1 MNRRQFLVGASVSI
15 GALAAS
21 SVAIAGSKFWP
32 DAGFSN
38 PCLSG
43 LPDDLKNHPL
53 MQQIWAGIDVAQV
66 WDCHVHL
73 VGTGDSALKKV
84 SNKVIE
90 NAWFNPNMDSVWHP
104 ILKTQKHFYMNGG
117 CATEGNIDHSYVA
130 RLAQISAEM
139 PAGFK
144 SLLFA
149 FDWFRDAQGRP
160 IKAQSIFNIPNEYA
174 ARVASE
180 HSHLFEWV
188 CSIHPYRP
196 DAVDALEAAKAQG
209 ARAIKWL
216 PSGMGID
223 PANPKCDA
231 FYKKAAQLNMPIIS
245 HTGAESAVQGGE
257 QAHGNPLRMRR
268 ALDNGV
274 RVVLAHCASE
284 GHDEDTDNGN
294 KRVKSIDLFTRIMD
308 TPDYKS
314 LAFGEISALTLINH
328 AAAIKPI
335 LQRSDWHSR
344 LLNGSD
350 YPLPGIF
357 PLINTAQLA
366 KMDLLKAEHLPFLQ
380 QVKAYNPLMF
390 DFAVK
395 RLIQV
400 DGVGFSKQVF
410 ETRRFFKNK
419 FKEIKA

>member
-1 MNRRQFLVGASVSI
+1 MSG
-15 GALAAS
+15 
-21 SVAIAGSKFWP
+21 VAIASLKLLP
-32 DAGFSN
+32 DTGLTN

-43 LPDDLKNHPL
+43 LPDDLKNHSL
-53 MQQIWAGIDVAQV
+53 MQQVWAGIDAAQV

-73 VGTGDSALKKV
+73 VGTGDS
-84 SNKVIE
+84 
-90 NAWFNPNMDSVWHP
+90 NAKIGQSGVWFNPNMDGYLHP
-104 ILKTQKHFYMNGG
+104 ILKAQKHFYMNGG
-117 CATEGNIDHSYVA
+117 CTTKGNIDHSYVA

-139 PAGFK
+139 PEGFK
-144 SLLFA
+144 SMLFA
-149 FDWFRDAQGRP
+149 FDWFRDAKGQP
-160 IKAQSIFNIPNEYA
+160 LKDQSIFYVSNEYA
-174 ARVASE
+174 AQVASK
-180 HSHLFEWV
+180 HSQRFEWV

-196 DAVDALEAAKAQG
+196 DAVDALEMAKAQG

-223 PANPKCDA
+223 PASPKCDA

-245 HTGAESAVQGGE
+245 HTGAESAVQGGN

-284 GHDEDTDNGN
+284 GQDNDIDDGN
-294 KRVKSIDLFTRIMD
+294 KRVKSYELFARLMD
-308 TPDYKS
+308 TPDYQT
-314 LAFGEISALTLINH
+314 LVFGEISALTLINH

-335 LQRSDWHSR
+335 LQRTDWHSR

-357 PLINTAQLA
+357 PLINITQLV
-366 KMDLLKAEHLPFLQ
+366 KVDLLKPEHLPFLQ
-380 QVKAYNPLMF
+380 QVKTYNPLMF

-395 RLIQV
+395 RLIKV
-400 DGVGFSKQVF
+400 NGIGFASNVF
-410 ETRRFFKNK
+410 ETRLFFQNS
-419 FKEIKA
+419 

>member
-1 MNRRQFLVGASVSI
+1 MNRRQFLLSAA
-15 GALAAS
+15 ALAAS
-21 SVAIAGSKFWP
+21 GTVVAGNKFWP
-32 DAGFSN
+32 DSGLTN

-43 LPDDLKNHPL
+43 LPDTLKTHPL
-53 MQQIWAGIDVAQV
+53 MQQIWSGIDIAHV

-73 VGTGDSALKKV
+73 VGTGDSRQNNIQSA
-84 SNKVIE
+84 
-90 NAWFNPNMDSVWHP
+90 AWFNPKMNSVWHP
-104 ILKTQKHFYMNGG
+104 VLKTQKHFYMNAG
-117 CATEGNIDHSYVA
+117 CTAQGNIDTTYVQ
-130 RLAQISAEM
+130 RLVQISAEM

-144 SLLFA
+144 SMLFA
-149 FDWFRDAQGRP
+149 FDWFRDSQGKP
-160 IKAQSIFNIPNEYA
+160 IKNQSIFHIPNEYA
-174 ARVASE
+174 AKIASE
-180 HSHLFEWV
+180 HSQQFEWV

-231 FYKKAAQLNMPIIS
+231 FYKKAAALNIPIIS

-284 GHDEDTDNGN
+284 GYDLDTDNGN
-294 KRVKSIDLFTRIMD
+294 KRVKSIALFTRLMES
-308 TPDYKS
+308 PDYKT

-335 LQRSDWHSR
+335 LQRTDWHGR

-350 YPLPGIF
+350 YPLPGIY
-357 PLINTAQLA
+357 PLINTLQLA
-366 KMDLLKAEHLPFLQ
+366 KMDLLKPEYLPFLQ

-395 RLIQV
+395 RLIEA
-400 DGVGFSKQVF
+400 DGVSFANSVF
-410 ETRRFFKNK
+410 ETRPFFDRKL
-419 FKEIKA
+419 I

>member
-1 MNRRQFLVGASVSI
+1 MNRRQFLLGASVSI
-15 GALAAS
+15 GTLAAAS
-21 SVAIAGSKFWP
+21 IAIAGSKFWP
-32 DAGFSN
+32 DVGFTN

-43 LPDDLKNHPL
+43 MPDDLKAHPL
-53 MQQIWAGIDVAQV
+53 MQQIWAGIDAAQV

-73 VGTGDSALKKV
+73 VGTGDAKSG
-84 SNKVIE
+84 
-90 NAWFNPNMDSVWHP
+90 AWFNPNMDSIWHP
-104 ILKTQKHFYMNGG
+104 ILKTQKYFYMNGG
-117 CATEGNIDHSYVA
+117 CTTESNIDNSYVA
-130 RLAQISAEM
+130 RLAQITSEM

-144 SLLFA
+144 SMLFA

-160 IKAQSIFNIPNEYA
+160 IKAQSIFHVPNEYA
-174 ARVASE
+174 ALIASE
-180 HSHLFEWV
+180 HSQYFEWV

-231 FYKKAAQLNMPIIS
+231 FYKKAAALNMPIIS
-245 HTGAESAVQGGE
+245 HTGAESAVQGGD

-284 GHDEDTDNGN
+284 GYDEDTDNGN
-294 KRVKSIDLFTRIMD
+294 KRVKSIALFTRIMD
-308 TPDYKS
+308 TPDYKT
-314 LAFGEISALTLINH
+314 LVFGEISALTLINH

-335 LQRSDWHSR
+335 LQRTDWHHR

-366 KMDLLKAEHLPFLQ
+366 KMDLLKPEYLPFLQ

-390 DFAVK
+390 DFASK
-395 RLIQV
+395 RLIEA
-400 DGVGFSKQVF
+400 DGVSFANSVF
-410 ETRRFFKNK
+410 ETRPFFDRKL
-419 FKEIKA
+419 I

>member
-1 MNRRQFLVGASVSI
+1 MNRRQFLLGASVSI
-15 GALAAS
+15 GTLAVS
-21 SVAIAGSKFWP
+21 SIAIAGSKFWP
-32 DAGFSN
+32 DAGFTN
-38 PCLSG
+38 PCLGG
-43 LPDDLKNHPL
+43 LPDDLKTHPL
-53 MQQIWAGIDVAQV
+53 MQEIWAGIHSAQV

-73 VGTGDSALKKV
+73 VGTGDSHPQESKL
-84 SNKVIE
+84 NP
-90 NAWFNPNMDSVWHP
+90 WFNPNMNSIWHP

-117 CATEGNIDHSYVA
+117 CTTQGNIDNSYAA
-130 RLAQISAEM
+130 RLAQITSEM
-139 PAGFK
+139 PASFK
-144 SLLFA
+144 SMLFA
-149 FDWFRDAQGRP
+149 FDWFRDAKGRP
-160 IKAQSIFNIPNEYA
+160 IKEQSIFYVPNEYA
-174 ARVASE
+174 EKVASK
-180 HSHLFEWV
+180 HSQQFEWV

-196 DAVDALEAAKAQG
+196 DAVDALETAKAQG

-223 PANPKCDA
+223 PASPKCDA
-231 FYKKAAQLNMPIIS
+231 FYKKAAALNMPIIS
-245 HTGAESAVQGGE
+245 HTGAESAVQGGN

-294 KRVKSIDLFTRIMD
+294 KRVKSLSLFTRIMD
-308 TPDYKS
+308 TPDYKQ

-357 PLINTAQLA
+357 PLINTEQLLQ
-366 KMDLLKAEHLPFLQ
+366 MDLLEAEHLPFLQ

-395 RLIQV
+395 RLIKL
-400 DGVGFSKQVF
+400 DGVGFANSVL
-410 ETRRFFKNK
+410 ETKHFFQEK
-419 FKEIKA
+419 F

>member
-1 MNRRQFLVGASVSI
+1 MNRRQFLLGA

-21 SVAIAGSKFWP
+21 GLAITGSKFWP
-32 DAGFSN
+32 DTGFSN
-38 PCLSG
+38 PCLIG
-43 LPDDLKNHPL
+43 LPDTLRYHPL
-53 MQQIWAGIDVAQV
+53 MQQVWAGIDTSQM

-73 VGTGDSALKKV
+73 VGTGDSITG
-84 SNKVIE
+84 S
-90 NAWFNPNMDSVWHP
+90 WFNPHMDSYWHP
-104 ILKTQKHFYMNGG
+104 ILKTQKKFYMNGG
-117 CATEGNIDHSYVA
+117 CITESNIDRSYVA
-130 RLAQISAEM
+130 RLAQITAEM

-144 SLLFA
+144 SMLFA
-149 FDWFRDAQGRP
+149 FDWFHSKNGKP
-160 IKAQSIFNIPNEYA
+160 IKEKSIFYTPNEYA
-174 ARVASE
+174 AKIASE
-180 HSHLFEWV
+180 HSQQFEWV

-257 QAHGNPLRMRR
+257 QSHGNPLCMRR

-284 GHDEDTDNGN
+284 GHDQDLDNGN
-294 KRVKSIDLFTRIMD
+294 KRVKSLALFTRIMD
-308 TPDYKS
+308 TPEYKN

-335 LQRSDWHSR
+335 LERTDWHNR

-357 PLINTAQLA
+357 PLINAAQLA
-366 KMDLLKAEHLPFLQ
+366 KIDLLNNEHLPFLQ

-400 DGVGFSKQVF
+400 DGVGFANSVF
-410 ETRRFFKNK
+410 ETRHFFQEK
-419 FKEIKA
+419 F

>member
-1 MNRRQFLVGASVSI
+1 MNRRQFLRGASVSI

-43 LPDDLKNHPL
+43 LPDDLKAHPL
-53 MQQIWAGIDVAQV
+53 MQQVWAGIDAAQV

-73 VGTGDSALKKV
+73 VGTGDAKSG
-84 SNKVIE
+84 S
-90 NAWFNPNMDSVWHP
+90 WFNPNMNSIWHP

-117 CATEGNIDHSYVA
+117 CTTESNIDNSYVA
-130 RLAQISAEM
+130 RLAQITSEM

-144 SLLFA
+144 SMLFA

-160 IKAQSIFNIPNEYA
+160 IKAQSIFHVPNEYA
-174 ARVASE
+174 ARIASE
-180 HSHLFEWV
+180 HSQHFEWV

-196 DAVDALEAAKAQG
+196 DAVDALETAKAQG

-231 FYKKAAQLNMPIIS
+231 FYKKAAALNMPIIS
-245 HTGAESAVQGGE
+245 HTGAESAVQGGD

-284 GHDEDTDNGN
+284 GYDEDTDNGD
-294 KRVKSIDLFTRIMD
+294 KRVKSIDLFMRIMD
-308 TPDYKS
+308 TPDYKT
-314 LAFGEISALTLINH
+314 LVFGEISALTLINH
-328 AAAIKPI
+328 AIAIKPI
-335 LQRSDWHSR
+335 LQRTDWHHR

-366 KMDLLKAEHLPFLQ
+366 KMDLLKPEYLPFLQ
-380 QVKAYNPLMF
+380 QLKAYNPLMF

-400 DGVGFSKQVF
+400 DGIGFSKQVF
-410 ETRRFFKNK
+410 ETRYFFENK
-419 FKEIKA
+419 FKEKLA

>member
-1 MNRRQFLVGASVSI
+1 MNRRQFLLGASVSI
-15 GALAAS
+15 GTLAVS
-21 SVAIAGSKFWP
+21 SIAIAGSKFWP
-32 DAGFSN
+32 DAGFTN

-43 LPDDLKNHPL
+43 LPDDLKSHPL
-53 MQQIWAGIDVAQV
+53 MQQIWVGLDTTQV

-73 VGTGDSALKKV
+73 VGTGDSHPQESKL
-84 SNKVIE
+84 NP
-90 NAWFNPNMDSVWHP
+90 WFNPNMNSVWHP

-117 CATEGNIDHSYVA
+117 CATEGNIDNSFAA
-130 RLAQISAEM
+130 RLAQITSEM

-144 SLLFA
+144 SMLFA
-149 FDWFRDAQGRP
+149 FDWFRDAKGRP
-160 IKAQSIFNIPNEYA
+160 IQEQSIFYVPNEYA
-174 ARVASE
+174 AKVASK
-180 HSHLFEWV
+180 HSQQFEWV

-196 DAVDALEAAKAQG
+196 DAVDALETAKAQG

-223 PANPKCDA
+223 PASPKCDT
-231 FYKKAAQLNMPIIS
+231 FYKKAAALNMPIIS
-245 HTGAESAVQGGE
+245 HTGAESAVQGGD

-294 KRVKSIDLFTRIMD
+294 KRVKSLSLFTRIMD
-308 TPDYKS
+308 TPDYKQ

-328 AAAIKPI
+328 TAAIKPI

-357 PLINTAQLA
+357 PLINTEQLLQ
-366 KMDLLKAEHLPFLQ
+366 MDLLEAEHLPFLQ
-380 QVKAYNPLMF
+380 QVKAFNPLMF

-395 RLIQV
+395 RLIKV
-400 DGVGFSKQVF
+400 DGVGFANSVF
-410 ETRRFFKNK
+410 ETRHFFQEK
-419 FKEIKA
+419 F

>member
-1 MNRRQFLVGASVSI
+1 MNRREFLLGAS
-15 GALAAS
+15 ALAVS
-21 SVAIAGSKFWP
+21 SVAIVGSKFWP
-32 DAGFSN
+32 DAGFTN

-53 MQQIWAGIDVAQV
+53 MQKIWAGLDATQV

-73 VGTGDSALKKV
+73 VGTGDSQ
-84 SNKVIE
+84 SG
-90 NAWFNPNMDSVWHP
+90 AWFNPNMNSSWHP
-104 ILKTQKHFYMNGG
+104 VLKTQKHFYMNGG
-117 CATEGNIDHSYVA
+117 CSAAGNIDHSFVA

-139 PAGFK
+139 PTGFK
-144 SLLFA
+144 SMLFA
-149 FDWFRDAQGRP
+149 FDWFRDEKGRP
-160 IKAQSIFNIPNEYA
+160 IKDQSIFHIPNEYA
-174 ARVASE
+174 AKIASE
-180 HSHLFEWV
+180 YSQQFEWV

-196 DAVDALEAAKAQG
+196 DALEAAKAQG

-223 PANPKCDA
+223 PASPKCDI
-231 FYKKAAQLNMPIIS
+231 FYHKAAQLNMPIIS

-257 QAHGNPLRMRR
+257 QAYGNPLRMRR

-284 GHDEDTDNGN
+284 GDDLDSDNGN
-294 KRVKSIDLFTRIMD
+294 KRVKSIDLFTRLMD
-308 TPDYKS
+308 TPDYKN
-314 LAFGEISALTLINH
+314 LAFGDISALTLINH

-335 LQRSDWHSR
+335 LQRSDWHNR

-366 KMDLLKAEHLPFLQ
+366 KMDLLKPEHLPFLR
-380 QVKAYNPLMF
+380 QVKAYNPLLF
-390 DFAVK
+390 DFSVK

-400 DGVGFSKQVF
+400 NAIGFANQIF
-410 ETRRFFKNK
+410 ETRRFFEKTQ
-419 FKEIKA
+419 

>member
-1 MNRRQFLVGASVSI
+1 MNRRQFLLSASAGVSTL
-15 GALAAS
+15 ALS
-21 SVAIAGSKFWP
+21 SLAIASTKFWP

-43 LPDDLKNHPL
+43 LPDDLKLHPL
-53 MQQIWAGIDVAQV
+53 MRQIWTGIDIAQV

-73 VGTGDSALKKV
+73 VGTGDSKPHD
-84 SNKVIE
+84 NKLSP
-90 NAWFNPNMDSVWHP
+90 WFNPNMESIWHP

-117 CATEGNIDHSYVA
+117 CTKEGKIDHSYVA
-130 RLAQISAEM
+130 HLAQICAEM

-144 SLLFA
+144 SMLFA

-160 IKAQSIFNIPNEYA
+160 IKERSIFHIPNEYA
-174 ARVASE
+174 AKIASE
-180 HSHLFEWV
+180 YSQQFEWV

-196 DAVDALEAAKAQG
+196 DAIDALEAAKAQG

-231 FYKKAAQLNMPIIS
+231 FYKKAAALNIPTIS

-257 QAHGNPLRMRR
+257 QAYGNPLSMRR

-274 RVVLAHCASE
+274 RGVLAHCASE
-284 GHDEDTDNGN
+284 GQDVDTDKSN
-294 KRVKSIDLFTRIMD
+294 KRVKSIDLFTRVMD

-335 LQRSDWHSR
+335 LRRTDWHGR
-344 LLNGSD
+344 LLKGSD
-350 YPLPGIF
+350 YPLPGIY
-357 PLINTAQLA
+357 PLINTQQLVE
-366 KMDLLKAEHLPFLQ
+366 MDLLKPEYLPFLR

-390 DFAVK
+390 DFAIK
-395 RLIQV
+395 RLIQT
-400 DGVGFSKQVF
+400 DGVSFADSVF
-410 ETRRFFKNK
+410 ETRHFFQAEFNEKQ
-419 FKEIKA
+419 I

>member
-1 MNRRQFLVGASVSI
+1 MNRRHFLLGAS
-15 GALAAS
+15 ALAVS
-21 SVAIAGSKFWP
+21 SVAIAGSKLWP
-32 DAGFSN
+32 DAGFNN

-43 LPDDLKNHPL
+43 LPNDLNNHPL
-53 MQQIWAGIDVAQV
+53 MRQIWAGIDVAQV

-73 VGTGDSALKKV
+73 VGTGDSNPKNIQSV
-84 SNKVIE
+84 T
-90 NAWFNPNMDSVWHP
+90 WFNPNMNSVWHP
-104 ILKTQKHFYMNGG
+104 VLKIQKHFYMNAG
-117 CATEGNIDHSYVA
+117 CTVEGNIDTTYVA
-130 RLAQISAEM
+130 RLIQISAEM

-144 SLLFA
+144 SMLFA
-149 FDWFRDAQGRP
+149 FDWFRDAKGRP
-160 IKAQSIFNIPNEYA
+160 VKEQSIFHIPNEYA
-174 ARVASE
+174 AKVASE
-180 HSHLFEWV
+180 HSQQFEWV

-196 DAVDALEAAKAQG
+196 DAVDALEAARAQG

-284 GHDEDTDNGN
+284 GHDLDTDNGN
-294 KRVKSIDLFTRIMD
+294 KRVKSIELFTRIMES
-308 TPDYKS
+308 PDYKS

-335 LQRSDWHSR
+335 LARSDWHNR

-350 YPLPGIF
+350 YPLPGIY
-357 PLINTAQLA
+357 PLINTQQLA
-366 KMDLLKAEHLPFLQ
+366 EMDLLKPEYLPFLQ

-395 RLIQV
+395 RLIQA
-400 DGVGFSKQVF
+400 DGVNFANNIF
-410 ETRRFFKNK
+410 ETRKFFDDS
-419 FKEIKA
+419 F

>member
-1 MNRRQFLVGASVSI
+1 MNRRQFLLGASVSI
-15 GALAAS
+15 GALAVS
-21 SVAIAGSKFWP
+21 GVVSAGAKFWP

-43 LPDDLKNHPL
+43 LPDDLKTHPL

-73 VGTGDSALKKV
+73 VGTGDSA
-84 SNKVIE
+84 SNK
-90 NAWFNPNMDSVWHP
+90 NSDDAWFNPNMDSYLHP
-104 ILKTQKHFYMNGG
+104 VLKAQKHFYMNGG
-117 CATEGNIDHSYVA
+117 CITPGNIDNSFVA

-139 PAGFK
+139 PTGFK

-160 IKAQSIFNIPNEYA
+160 IKQQSIFHIPNEYA
-174 ARVASE
+174 AKIASE
-180 HSHLFEWV
+180 YSQQFEWV

-223 PANPKCDA
+223 PANPKCDV

-257 QAHGNPLRMRR
+257 QAYGNPLRMRR

-294 KRVKSIDLFTRIMD
+294 KRVKSIDLFTRMMD
-308 TPDYKS
+308 TPDYKH

-335 LQRSDWHSR
+335 LARSDWHNR

-357 PLINTAQLA
+357 PLINVTQLVQ
-366 KMDLLKAEHLPFLQ
+366 MDLLKPEHVAFLNQ
-380 QVKAYNPLMF
+380 AKTYNPLLF
-390 DFAVK
+390 DFAIK
-395 RLIQV
+395 RLLQL

-410 ETRRFFKNK
+410 ETRRFFQEKSEDK
-419 FKEIKA
+419 LKEKQA

>member
-1 MNRRQFLVGASVSI
+1 MNRRQFLRGASVSI

-32 DAGFSN
+32 DAGFNN

-43 LPDDLKNHPL
+43 LPDDLKAHPL
-53 MQQIWAGIDVAQV
+53 MQQVWAGIDVAQV

-73 VGTGDSALKKV
+73 VGTGDSKQQDSKF
-84 SNKVIE
+84 SP
-90 NAWFNPNMDSVWHP
+90 WFNPNMNSAWHP
-104 ILKTQKHFYMNGG
+104 VLKTQKHFYMNGG
-117 CATEGNIDHSYVA
+117 CTTASNIDHSYVA
-130 RLAQISAEM
+130 RLIEISAEM
-139 PAGFK
+139 PVGFK
-144 SLLFA
+144 SMLFA
-149 FDWFRDAQGRP
+149 FDWFRDAQGKP
-160 IKAQSIFNIPNEYA
+160 IKEQSIFHISNEYA
-174 ARVASE
+174 AKVASE
-180 HSHLFEWV
+180 HSQYFEWV

-209 ARAIKWL
+209 ALAIKWL

-231 FYKKAAQLNMPIIS
+231 FYKKAAALNMPIIS

-274 RVVLAHCASE
+274 HVVLAHCASE
-284 GHDEDTDNGN
+284 GYDEDTDNGN
-294 KRVKSIDLFTRIMD
+294 IRVKSIDLFTRIMD
-308 TPDYKS
+308 TPDYKT
-314 LAFGEISALTLINH
+314 LVFGEISALTLINH
-328 AAAIKPI
+328 AIAIKPI

-366 KMDLLKAEHLPFLQ
+366 KMDLLKSEHLPFLQ

>member
-1 MNRRQFLVGASVSI
+1 MNRRQFLLGASTGI
-15 GALAAS
+15 GALAISGA
-21 SVAIAGSKFWP
+21 AIAGIKFWP

-43 LPDDLKNHPL
+43 LPDDLKMHPL
-53 MQQIWAGIDVAQV
+53 MQQIWVDIDVAQV

-73 VGTGDSALKKV
+73 VGTGDTKSG
-84 SNKVIE
+84 
-90 NAWFNPNMDSVWHP
+90 AWFNPYMDSVWHP

-117 CATEGNIDHSYVA
+117 CATASNIDHSYVA
-130 RLAQISAEM
+130 RLAQITSEM

-144 SLLFA
+144 SMLFA
-149 FDWFRDAQGRP
+149 FDWFRDAKGRP
-160 IKAQSIFNIPNEYA
+160 IKEQSIFHIPNEYA
-174 ARVASE
+174 ANTASE
-180 HSHLFEWV
+180 HSHIFEWV

-196 DAVDALEAAKAQG
+196 DAIDTLEAAKAQG

-223 PANPKCDA
+223 PANPKCDT

-257 QAHGNPLRMRR
+257 QAYGNPLRMRR

-284 GHDEDTDNGN
+284 GYDEDTDNGN

-308 TPDYKS
+308 TPDYKT
-314 LAFGEISALTLINH
+314 LALGEISALTLINH

-335 LQRSDWHSR
+335 LQRTDWHNR

-366 KMDLLKAEHLPFLQ
+366 KMDLLKPEHLPFLQ

-400 DGVGFSKQVF
+400 DGIGFSKQVF
-410 ETRRFFKNK
+410 ETRYFFENK
-419 FKEIKA
+419 FKEKLA